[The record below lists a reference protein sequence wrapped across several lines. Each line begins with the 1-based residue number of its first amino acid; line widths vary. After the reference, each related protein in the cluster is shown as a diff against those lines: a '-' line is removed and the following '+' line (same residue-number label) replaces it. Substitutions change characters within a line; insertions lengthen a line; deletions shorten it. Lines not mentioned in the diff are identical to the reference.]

1 MTIATPLP
9 TTWQLGLA
17 RGGAELRH
25 FFRQKEYVVFTFA
38 FPAFVLVLL
47 GSIFHSDIPGTGLT
61 SSQVFTA
68 GMVGAGIISTSFTG
82 LGTSIAV
89 DRENGTLKRLRGTPM
104 PPAAYFIGK
113 IIMVGVA
120 AFAEVVLLLAVGTL
134 LFGLRLPTDPGRWL
148 TFAWVFVLGVT
159 TCSLLGVGIS
169 SIARSA
175 QAAPAVMNLPF
186 IALQFVSGV
195 YITPITQLPH
205 WMVDVASF
213 FPVKWV
219 CQGFRS
225 VFLPDSVAFQ
235 EAAGTWEHGRIA
247 LVLGAWVVIGVV
259 LCLTTFRWTNRR
271 DG

>member
-1 MTIATPLP
+1 MNTVTLP
-9 TTWQLGLA
+9 NAWQIGLA
-17 RGGAELRH
+17 RGGAELRN
-25 FFRQKEYVVFTFA
+25 FFRQKEYVIFTFS
-38 FPAFVLVLL
+38 FPAFVLILL
-47 GSIFHSDIPGTGLT
+47 GSIFDNDIPGTGIT
-61 SSQVFTA
+61 TAQVFTA

-89 DRENGTLKRLRGTPM
+89 DRDDGTLKRLHGTPM
-104 PPAAYFIGK
+104 PPAAYFLGK
-113 IIMVGVA
+113 IILVA
-120 AFAEVVLLLAVGTL
+120 VSSLGEIVLLFLVGTL
-134 LFGLRLPTDPGRWL
+134 LFDLQLPTDPGRWL
-148 TFAWVFVLGVT
+148 TFVWVFVLGVT
-159 TCSLLGVGIS
+159 SCALLGVAIS
-169 SIARSA
+169 AIARSA

-225 VFLPDSVAFQ
+225 VFLPDNVAFQ
-235 EAAGTWEHGRIA
+235 EAAGSWEHGRTA

-259 LCLTTFRWTNRR
+259 LCLKTFRWTSRR
-271 DG
+271 ES